1 MTEEE
6 PAKIPG
12 ADPSSGSAGWG
23 VTGGQGEGDS
33 DQPRALRMTLKRGSR
48 GGGPGGLQ
56 GVPREAGLEWGGDI
70 CSAIP
75 PASWLLGGIA

>member
-56 GVPREAGLEWGGDI
+56 GVTREAGLEWGGG
-70 CSAIP
+70 
-75 PASWLLGGIA
+75 W